1 MTCLWLLVLEEKI
14 MFVVVYQFAVKPEHE
29 SQFVKAWLNTTKGI
43 TLHKGGLGSR
53 LHRDK
58 AGSFIAYAQWPDEYT
73 FQAAKKIFMSEE
85 YEKHRQTMQTC
96 LDVKQTRILHEM
108 NVAIDYLQPFSSS
121 QNTPLGN

>member
-1 MTCLWLLVLEEKI
+1 

-43 TLHKGGLGSR
+43 VLHKGGLGSR

-73 FQAAKKIFMSEE
+73 FQAAKKSLCL
-85 YEKHRQTMQTC
+85 KSTKSTGRQCRPVSM
-96 LDVKQTRILHEM
+96 
-108 NVAIDYLQPFSSS
+108 
-121 QNTPLGN
+121 